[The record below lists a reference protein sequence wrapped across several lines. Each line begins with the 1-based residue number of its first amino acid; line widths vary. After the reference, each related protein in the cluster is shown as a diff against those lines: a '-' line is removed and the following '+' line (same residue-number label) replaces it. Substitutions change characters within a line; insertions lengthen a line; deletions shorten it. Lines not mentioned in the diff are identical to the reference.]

1 MNGDYGLL
9 GEKLGHSFSP
19 AIHKALGGYDYEL
32 VELPREALG
41 DWLRKVNFRGV
52 NVTIPYKQD
61 VIPFLDSLSD
71 RAAKIGA
78 VNTIVRGGDG
88 QLRGYNTDWGG
99 FDALMRRTGIDP
111 QGMKCLV
118 LGSGGASKTAVCC
131 LRDCGAAEVRV
142 ISRNGEDNYDNLFR
156 HADADLLV
164 NATPVGMYP
173 KNGVSPVSLSGFPKL
188 KGVLDMIYNPART
201 ALLLRAEELGI
212 PCANGLYMLVEQAR
226 IGCGLFLGK
235 EIPESRTAEV
245 TAELA
250 KETANIVLIGM
261 PGCGKSTVARL
272 LAEKT
277 GKKFVDTDAEIER
290 ISGGVKCGD
299 LIRQQGEEA
308 FRALESRVIREA
320 GAAAGCVIA
329 TGGGAVTRP
338 ENRDPLRQNGKI
350 VWLDRP
356 LDALPTD
363 SSRPLSEDRALLEKR
378 WKERKPLYEAWAD
391 ITVRGATPEEAAEY
405 IIENS

>member
-1 MNGDYGLL
+1 MNGHYGLL

-32 VELPREALG
+32 VELPREELG
-41 DWLRKVNFRGV
+41 DWLRKTDFRGV

-61 VIPFLDSLSD
+61 VIPFLDSLSE

-78 VNTIVRGGDG
+78 VNTIVRGADG
-88 QLRGYNTDWGG
+88 RLRGYNTDWGG
-99 FDALMRRTGIDP
+99 FDALARRTGIDP
-111 QGMKCLV
+111 RGMKCLV

-131 LRDCGAAEVRV
+131 LRDRGAAEVRV
-142 ISRNGEDNYDNLFR
+142 VSRKGEDNYENLSR

-173 KNGVSPVSLSGFPKL
+173 KNGASPVSLSAFPKL
-188 KGVLDMIYNPART
+188 KGVLDLIYNPART
-201 ALLLRAEELGI
+201 ALLLQAEERGI
-212 PCANGLYMLVEQAR
+212 PCANGLFMLVEQAR
-226 IGCGLFLGK
+226 IACGLFLGK

-245 TAELA
+245 TRELA
-250 KETANIVLIGM
+250 RETANIVLIGM
-261 PGCGKSTVARL
+261 PGCGKSTVGRL

-277 GKKFVDTDAEIER
+277 GKRFVDTDAEIER
-290 ISGGVKCGD
+290 IAGMKCGD
-299 LIRQQGEEA
+299 LIRRQGEEA

-320 GAAAGCVIA
+320 GAATGCVVA

-350 VWLDRP
+350 AWLDRP

-363 SSRPLSEDRALLEKR
+363 PSRPLSEDRALLEKR

-391 ITVRGATPEEAAEY
+391 VAVRAATPEEAVGE
-405 IIENS
+405 IMKNE